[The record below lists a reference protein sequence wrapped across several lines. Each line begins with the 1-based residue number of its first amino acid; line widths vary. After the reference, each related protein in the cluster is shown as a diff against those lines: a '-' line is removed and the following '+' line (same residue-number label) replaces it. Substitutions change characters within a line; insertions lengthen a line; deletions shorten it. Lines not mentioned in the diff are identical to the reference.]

1 MSVTSYRTSINELGG
16 GRIAVLLLLF
26 ALALYQFYTAGLG
39 GFAMICALPI
49 LVIAVVLSFKSRMLV
64 FWTLIAVNYLVSMKS
79 LPRPEGIPTSL
90 YNEALEILLLLL
102 AIINVKEAKFR
113 SAANTMMVALAI
125 WNTFLILELLNDTC
139 GLAPNFE
146 PWFQGIRLYG
156 FQLIYALLVFCIYIN
171 TPERLLK
178 YLLLWGGLALFSIF
192 WIWKQKNIGF
202 TAAENDF
209 LQGPSGKQH
218 IIQNGTLIRYFSIY
232 TDAAAAGIG
241 MASTAVAF
249 LIFGLTSKIKK
260 YRYIFLIIGVACTWG
275 FFPTGTRTAIA
286 CFLAGFMVYAILSK
300 SVKITVFVS
309 IMGILLFFI
318 LAFTKIG
325 NDNQM
330 IRRMRSAF
338 DKSDASAG
346 VRDINQEAMKKYLR
360 DAPFGMGVGMVGGS
374 LPSNHKYAAL
384 IALPPDSEYVK
395 IWIQTGIVGLSIFL
409 ITTALMFIGASRIV
423 LFKLTSS
430 SLRGIGAGLCCA
442 FAAVQ
447 LGGYGNQVLIQFPNC
462 VVFYGGLSLVY
473 ILPLIEKEWI
483 AHEEKLLAA
492 QAEKKRMKEEKKLAS
507 RVFKIRH

>member
-1 MSVTSYRTSINELGG
+1 MSVASYRTSMNELGG

-26 ALALYQFYTAGLG
+26 ALALYQFYTSGLG
-39 GFAMICALPI
+39 GFAMICALPV
-49 LVIAVVLSFKSRMLV
+49 LVIAVVVSFKSRMFL
-64 FWTLIAVNYLVSMKS
+64 FWTLIVVNYLVSMKS

-113 SAANTMMVALAI
+113 YAANTMLAVLVI
-125 WNTFLILELLNDTC
+125 WNTFLILELLNNTC
-139 GLAPNFE
+139 GMGIEFE

-156 FQLIYALLVFCIYIN
+156 FQLIYIVLVFCIYIN
-171 TPERLLK
+171 TPDRLAK
-178 YLLLWGGLALFSIF
+178 YLILWGGLALFSVF
-192 WIWKQKNIGF
+192 WIWKQRYMGM
-202 TAAENDF
+202 TAAENAF

-218 IIQNGTLIRYFSIY
+218 VIQNGTLIRYFSIY

-260 YRYIFLIIGVACTWG
+260 YKYIFLFFGLALTWG

-286 CFLAGFMVYAILSK
+286 CFLAGFMAYAVLSK
-300 SVKITVFVS
+300 SVKITVFVG
-309 IMGILLFFI
+309 IMGILMFFF

-338 DKSDASAG
+338 DRSDASAG
-346 VRDINQEAMKKYLR
+346 VRDINQEAIKKYMR
-360 DAPFGMGVGMVGGS
+360 DAPFGLGVGVKD
-374 LPSNHKYAAL
+374 LPQNHKYAAL
-384 IALPPDSEYVK
+384 AAIPPDSEYVK
-395 IWIQTGIVGLSIFL
+395 IWKMTGSVGISIFL
-409 ITTALMFIGASRIV
+409 ITTVIMFLGASRIV

-442 FAAVQ
+442 FAAAQ

-492 QAEKKRMKEEKKLAS
+492 QAEKKRLKEEKKHAS
-507 RVFKIRH
+507 RVYKIRH